1 MLCERLGIPTVTLKG
16 DVGSSIIKYVQENN
30 VTQIIIGHTDRT
42 KLQDFLKG
50 SLLLELAKQLKTV
63 DILVVATQHESAE

>member
-1 MLCERLGIPTVTLKG
+1 LGIPTVTLKG

-30 VTQIIIGHTDRT
+30 VTQIILGHSDRT